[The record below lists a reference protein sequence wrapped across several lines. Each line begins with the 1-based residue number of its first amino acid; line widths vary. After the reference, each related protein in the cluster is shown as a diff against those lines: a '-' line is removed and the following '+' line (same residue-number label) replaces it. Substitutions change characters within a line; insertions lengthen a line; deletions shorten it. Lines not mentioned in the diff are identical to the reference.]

1 MLALTA
7 QSQLVTMWYTFIDHL
22 PYDDG
27 AVIAFPPDTQN
38 WLDLTQLVVQ
48 WACSLLLY
56 VGQSRATL
64 RH

>member
-27 AVIAFPPDTQN
+27 TVITFPPDTQN

-48 WACSLLLY
+48 WTCSLLLY
-56 VGQSRATL
+56 VGQGRATL